1 MDEVR
6 DNGQPLPSP
15 GYTIRMFGPTRRTAG
30 LFLCLTAVATVV
42 SVFARV
48 AAGADQHTLAESLAA
63 ISENQ
68 VFYFLGGAART
79 VSGVMLLSAGWR
91 LSGAAPDSSQQAGQV
106 MPLMLAASGILTAV
120 SGISAMTLTVVAP
133 GLAGPGV
140 IDGPIQGLADLR
152 WFTGKAGFTAAGLGL
167 IAAALPQWK
176 SGGVFRVIAPVSL
189 VIGTAMLF
197 IWIDAATAVHR
208 ITGPAFLAWIV
219 VMAVWLI
226 ARRTESRD
234 ESPEEASGARL
245 PA

>member
-1 MDEVR
+1 M
-6 DNGQPLPSP
+6 S
-15 GYTIRMFGPTRRTAG
+15 
-30 LFLCLTAVATVV
+30 LTAVATVV

-68 VFYFLGGAART
+68 MFYFLGGAART
-79 VSGVMLLSAGWR
+79 VSGVMLLSAGLC
-91 LSGAAPDSSQQAGQV
+91 LSRAAPGSSQQAGQL

-120 SGISAMTLTVVAP
+120 SGMSAMTLAMVAP
-133 GLAGPGV
+133 GFSGSGV

-152 WFTGKAGFTAAGLGL
+152 WFTGKAGFTVAGLGL
-167 IAAALPQWK
+167 ITAAFPQWK

-189 VIGTAMLF
+189 VFGAAMLF
-197 IWIDAATAVHR
+197 IWVDAATAVHR

-226 ARRTESRD
+226 ARRTESGD
-234 ESPEEASGARL
+234 EAPEQASGTRL